1 VFSALIERSLGQV
14 SRSQLLLVQVFF
26 REFYKLVTNTVLLS
40 LAPFT
45 MLNFRGQSSDHLLLT
60 LQNFSFVFASI
71 AHGVES
77 SRLELELITE

>member
-1 VFSALIERSLGQV
+1 MFSSLIERSLGQV

-45 MLNFRGQSSDHLLLT
+45 MLNLRGQSSDHFLLT
-60 LQNFSFVFASI
+60 LQNVSFVFASI